1 MINLLLFLF
10 FIACVS
16 IAATLVVEN
25 PGIVTMHWFDYQVET
40 SVAFIIFAILI
51 SAVLIVL
58 LTLIIR
64 LIFNAPSR
72 FMERRNVRQLK
83 SGITELT
90 YSISALASSNIDAAD
105 THIRKV
111 EKLLGNT
118 PLTILL
124 SAQIAKT
131 KGDEA
136 KTQKLLEQ
144 LLEYKETEYLAA
156 RSLSDSANK
165 QDNLPKALVMA
176 KKAHS
181 IDPKNAASALAVI
194 SLQTRLGHWDEAIS
208 NINSLKIPRR
218 EKNRIRAFISLERGK
233 SLIENGR
240 AEEALSLTKNILS
253 TLPKFPPAL
262 DFCAEVYERNQ
273 QATKAKKLRV
283 KLGQLQ
289 QGKWLCKS
297 CGHTQDSWKLHC
309 ESCMEMDSL
318 GQPENSINN
327 VSN

>member
-1 MINLLLFLF
+1 MMNLLLFLF
-10 FIACVS
+10 FIACAS
-16 IAATLVVEN
+16 LAATFVVEN
-25 PGIVTMHWFDYQVET
+25 PGIVEMRWFDYQIET

-51 SAVLIVL
+51 SAVSIVL

-105 THIRKV
+105 IHIRKV

-118 PLTILL
+118 PITILL

-156 RSLSDSANK
+156 RSLSDNANK
-165 QDNLPKALVMA
+165 QDNLPKALLMA
-176 KKAHS
+176 KKAQA
-181 IDPKNAASALAVI
+181 IDPKNSASGLAVI
-194 SLQTRLGHWDEAIS
+194 SLQTRLGHWDEALA
-208 NINSLKIPRR
+208 NIQALQLTRVERK
-218 EKNRIRAFISLERGK
+218 RIRALILLERGK
-233 SLIENGR
+233 YLLENDR
-240 AEEALSLTKNILS
+240 EEEALALVKNIISVLA
-253 TLPKFPPAL
+253 KFPPAL
-262 DFCAEVYERNQ
+262 DFCAEVYDRNQ
-273 QATKAKKLRV
+273 QTNKAKKLRV

-289 QGKWLCKS
+289 QGKWICKS
-297 CGHTQDSWKLHC
+297 CGHIQDSWKLHC